1 MKFEHA
7 NFLSCFF
14 GGVLLGSMIYNL
26 PGAIVGGIVGAIVGI
41 LSNRKYKKVNE

>member
-14 GGVLLGSMIYNL
+14 GGVLLGSMFYNL
-26 PGAIVGGIVGAIVGI
+26 LGAIVGGIVGIIVAV
-41 LSNRKYKKVNE
+41 LSNRKYKNI